1 MADTATI
8 HTISDTTTI
17 VSSASEADLFTY
29 TLPTALLDV
38 DGRGVRFIAGGDFLN
53 NTAGADTLVIRLK
66 LGTTTMLAT
75 PAISLT
81 NSANRRKWRVEAYIM
96 STGTDEQDASGE
108 FRISDDSTD
117 TWASEGTS
125 GHQAVGYGTAT
136 ENAGNALDLDLTG
149 QLGTSDASLDVQL
162 HFANVEILR

>member
-17 VSSASEADLFTY
+17 VNSAAEADLFTY
-29 TLPTALLDV
+29 QLPTALLDV
-38 DGRGVRFIAGGDFLN
+38 DGRGIRFIAGGDFLN
-53 NTAGADTLVIRLK
+53 DSGIADTLILRLK

-75 PAISLT
+75 PAISFT
-81 NSANRRKWRVEAYIM
+81 DSANRRKWRVEVYIM

-136 ENAGNALDLDLTG
+136 EDAGTALDLDLTG
-149 QLGTSDASLDVQL
+149 ELGAADVDLDVQL

>member
-8 HTISDTTTI
+8 HTVSNTTTI
-17 VSSASEADLFTY
+17 NTTAAETDLFTY
-29 TLPTALLDV
+29 TLPAALLDV
-38 DGRGVRFIAGGDFLN
+38 DGRGVRFIAAGDFLN
-53 NTAGADTLVIRLK
+53 NTAGADTLTLRFK

-81 NSANRRKWRVEAYIM
+81 NSANRRKWRVEVYLM

-136 ENAGNALDLDLTG
+136 ENAGNALDMDLTA
-149 QLGTSDASLDVQL
+149 QLGSSSASLEVQL